1 MEECYD
7 KMYKE
12 IIEFFENITDGDKRL
27 KDEFDMAY
35 LKENW
40 YINGMSVDDDRA
52 EFSLG
57 INAAKD
63 PEDDSNYVIIIFVV
77 NSELNMFI

>member
-1 MEECYD
+1 
-7 KMYKE
+7 
-12 IIEFFENITDGDKRL
+12 
-27 KDEFDMAY
+27 MAY

-63 PEDDSNYVIIIFVV
+63 PEDDSNYVIIIFVDYDTQEPEV
-77 NSELNMFI
+77 SFEVVW